1 MEKKIKSA
9 SDAIIPVYVP
19 AFALI
24 GFCYLC
30 IANPFLDF
38 SPVCTQNSERDKIC
52 VLDTCFCLTSYFF
65 SAKSCPNLQI
75 CIHQID

>member
-1 MEKKIKSA
+1 MEKIKSA

-30 IANPFLDF
+30 IANPFLQF
-38 SPVCTQNSERDKIC
+38 SQSLRRTLTEIESVYSIHFSAC
-52 VLDTCFCLTSYFF
+52 LDMI
-65 SAKSCPNLQI
+65 SAKS
-75 CIHQID
+75 